1 MDRSTVITLV
11 GVTYTTDSIGQRKA
25 IESDRAVFG
34 NVQSVTRGEWVDAG
48 NRGFKP
54 EWRVTMFAP
63 DYAGEGIVK
72 IESTRYSV
80 YRTFIR
86 QDENIEL
93 YLERR
98 PGS

>member
-1 MDRSTVITLV
+1 MDRSKQLTLV
-11 GVTYTTDSIGQRKA
+11 QVTYTTDNIGQRLK
-25 IESDRAVFG
+25 IETDRTVFG
-34 NVQSVTRGEWVDAG
+34 NVRSVTRTEWVDAG

-54 EWRVTMFAP
+54 EYQVTMFAP

-72 IESTRYSV
+72 LDGIRYSI
-80 YRTFIR
+80 YRTYIK
-86 QDENIEL
+86 QNEEIEL

>member
-1 MDRSTVITLV
+1 MDRSRVLTLIQ
-11 GVTYTTDSIGQRKA
+11 VTYTTDSIGQKTP
-25 IESDRAVFG
+25 IEVDRDVFA
-34 NVQSVTRGEWVDAG
+34 NVQSVTRNEWVDAG

-63 DYAGEGIVK
+63 DYEGEGIVK
-72 IESTRYSV
+72 LDNVRYSI

-86 QDENIEL
+86 QDEQIEL